1 MTPPDNG
8 SGAPRAGSGGGFA
21 FFAQGLIAGAIILFL
36 LLVLIEP
43 LREAAL
49 PEAGGDRVTEAQRI
63 IEDSYF
69 RDVTPEQLEDGSI
82 AGMVEE
88 LRKETGDRFSHFFDA
103 KTYKR
108 FNQATSGQFSG
119 VGLAVSEVPVGL
131 RVSQVY
137 PDTPAE
143 KAGIEPGDLIVAV
156 EGESIKGVAS
166 SASAARIKGPPGTEV
181 EITIEDPQ
189 SAKRKELTLER
200 AEVRIPA
207 VTGRMIERDGVEVG
221 YVALATFSNGAHAEV
236 REEIERLRRQ
246 GAEGLVFDLRGNGG
260 GLLQEAILVASIFV
274 EDGTV
279 VITEGRNR
287 PRQTYE
293 AQGDAIDPVPLAVLT
308 NGDTASASEIVAAA
322 IQQKGLGTVVG
333 TTTFGKGTFQ
343 EIIELEDGG
352 ALDLTVGEYLTAD
365 GTSILD
371 VGVEPD
377 VEVPDRDASDG
388 DDTLDEAVSIV
399 ADEVRA
405 KPAE

>member
-1 MTPPDNG
+1 LTPPDNG
-8 SGAPRAGSGGGFA
+8 SPSPGSSGGSGFA
-21 FFAQGLIAGAIILFL
+21 GFAQGLITGAIVVVLLF
-36 LLVLIEP
+36 VLIEP
-43 LREAAL
+43 LRDAVL
-49 PEAGGDRVTEAQRI
+49 PETGGGRVGEAQQI

-69 RDVTPEQLEDGSI
+69 RSVPEEQLEDGSI
-82 AGMVEE
+82 AGMVRE
-88 LRKETGDRFSHFFDA
+88 LREETGDRFSHFFDA
-103 KTYKR
+103 KTFKR

-119 VGLAVSEVPVGL
+119 VGLAVSEVPEGL

-143 KAGIEPGDLIVAV
+143 KGGIEPGDLIVAV
-156 EGESIKGVAS
+156 EGQSIKGEPS
-166 SASAARIKGPPGTEV
+166 TASAAKIKGPPGTEV
-181 EITIEDPQ
+181 TITVEDAQGGKP
-189 SAKRKELTLER
+189 KDVTLER

-207 VTGRMIERDGVEVG
+207 VTGRIIEDDGVKIG

-236 REEIERLRRQ
+236 RQEIERLRKK

-260 GLLQEAILVASIFV
+260 GLLQEAILVASTFG
-274 EDGTV
+274 EDGPI
-279 VITEGRNR
+279 VITEGRSR
-287 PRQTYE
+287 PQQEYE
-293 AQGDAIDPVPLAVLT
+293 AQGDAIDPLPMAVLT

-322 IQQKGLGTVVG
+322 LQQNDLATIVG

-377 VEVPDRDASDG
+377 VRVPDKDASDG
-388 DDTLDEAVSIV
+388 DDTLDEAVAIV

-405 KPAE
+405 E